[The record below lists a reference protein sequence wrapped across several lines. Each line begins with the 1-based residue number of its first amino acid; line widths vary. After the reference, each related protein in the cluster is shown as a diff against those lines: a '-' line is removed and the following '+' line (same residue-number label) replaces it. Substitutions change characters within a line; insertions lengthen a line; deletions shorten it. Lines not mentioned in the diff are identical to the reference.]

1 MKMSNS
7 KNENQRGVVSTDT
20 PSAGEAVEIFNSE
33 KFGIIRTAGTADN
46 PLFCLA
52 DVCKALDLQTNIV
65 ARRLERGV
73 LSKHPLPTSGGNQV
87 ANFVN
92 EDGLYDVILDS
103 RKPEAKAFRKWITSE
118 ILPAIRKSG
127 GYMVA
132 AVEETP
138 EQIMARALKVA
149 DETMR
154 RQQAQIQ
161 AANDTITRQT
171 EEIKTLAPLADYTK
185 EVLQSNAT
193 YTLTQ
198 VSKDL
203 GFASVYKF
211 TAWAHLAGILYYQSG
226 QWMPMSRYTGRGWF
240 TTRTCKFVKTDGSIG
255 SNIST
260 VVTEAGRAML
270 HNALLQWQRRTAAET
285 TASRKAQPA
294 QPKQP
299 AQPEPVFHIDPNW
312 RPSETV
318 IIEEGGAR

>member
-1 MKMSNS
+1 M
-7 KNENQRGVVSTDT
+7 ENQTE
-20 PSAGEAVEIFNSE
+20 SAVAIFNSE
-33 KFGIIRTAGTADN
+33 EFGTIRTAGTVEN

-52 DVCKALDLQTNIV
+52 DVCKALGLNAGHVKT
-65 ARRLERGV
+65 RLDKGV
-73 LSKHPLPTSGGNQV
+73 VSTDTLMTAGGKQKL
-87 ANFVN
+87 NFVN

-132 AVEETP
+132 APAETP

-203 GFASVYKF
+203 GFQSVYKF

-240 TTRTCKFVKTDGSIG
+240 ATRTCKFVKTDGSIG

-285 TASRKAQPA
+285 ASRKAQPA
-294 QPKQP
+294 QPS
-299 AQPEPVFHIDPNW
+299 QPEPVFHIDPNW

-318 IIEEGGAR
+318 IIEEGGAQ

>member
-1 MKMSNS
+1 MDR
-7 KNENQRGVVSTDT
+7 QTQT
-20 PSAGEAVEIFNSE
+20 AGETAVEIFNSE
-33 KFGIIRTAGTADN
+33 QFGTIRTTGTAEN
-46 PLFCLA
+46 PLFCLT
-52 DVCKALDLQTNIV
+52 DVCKALDLQTTAV
-65 ARRLERGV
+65 TRRLDKGV
-73 LSKHPLPTSGGNQV
+73 ISKHPLPTSGGNQV

-127 GYMVA
+127 GYVVA
-132 AVEETP
+132 APAETP

-154 RQQAQIQ
+154 RQQAQLQ
-161 AANDTITRQT
+161 AAQGTIEAQSA
-171 EEIKTLAPLADYTK
+171 EIKALAPLADYTK
-185 EVLQSNAT
+185 DVLQSNAT

-203 GFASVYKF
+203 GFPSVYKF
-211 TAWAHLAGILYYQSG
+211 TAWAHLAGILYFQSR
-226 QWMPMSRYTGRGWF
+226 QWMPTSRCTGKGWF
-240 TTRTCKFVKTDGSIG
+240 TTRTCKFVRTDGSIG

-270 HNALLQWQRRTAAET
+270 HEALRRWKQRAA
-285 TASRKAQPA
+285 AQAAQPA
-294 QPKQP
+294 K
-299 AQPEPVFHIDPNW
+299 PEPVYRIDPDW

-318 IIEEGGAR
+318 IIEEGGAQ

>member
-1 MKMSNS
+1 MI
-7 KNENQRGVVSTDT
+7 STDT
-20 PSAGEAVEIFNSE
+20 PLAEESAIQIFNSE
-33 KFGIIRTAGTADN
+33 QFGTIRTAGTAEN
-46 PLFCLA
+46 PMFCLV
-52 DVCKALDLQTNIV
+52 DICRVLELTTNN
-65 ARRLERGV
+65 AKRGV
-73 LSKHPLPTSGGNQV
+73 NQKGVYLIYTPTAGGKQKLLY
-87 ANFVN
+87 VN
-92 EDGLYDVILDS
+92 EANMYRLIMRSD
-103 RKPEAKAFRKWITSE
+103 KPMAEPFQEWVCE
-118 ILPAIRKSG
+118 EVLPAIRKSG

-132 AVEETP
+132 APAETP

-203 GFASVYKF
+203 GFPSVYKF

-270 HNALLQWQRRTAAET
+270 HNALLQWQRRTAAAT

-294 QPKQP
+294 Q
-299 AQPEPVFHIDPNW
+299 QPEPVFHIDPNW

>member
-1 MKMSNS
+1 MFNVQNLIAM
-7 KNENQRGVVSTDT
+7 NETNQT
-20 PSAGEAVEIFNSE
+20 AGETAIQVFSSE
-33 KFGIIRTAGTADN
+33 QFGNIRTAGTADN
-46 PLFCLA
+46 PMFCLV
-52 DVCKALDLQTNIV
+52 DVCRVLEINQTKN
-65 ARRLERGV
+65 AKSRLNQRGV
-73 LSKHPLPTSGGNQV
+73 SLIPTLTAGGKQQLLYINE
-87 ANFVN
+87 AN
-92 EDGLYDVILDS
+92 LYRLIMRSD
-103 RKPEAKAFRKWITSE
+103 KPQAEPFQEWVCE
-118 ILPAIRKSG
+118 EVLPAIRKSG
-127 GYMVA
+127 GYIAA

-154 RQQAQIQ
+154 RQQAMLQ
-161 AANDTITRQT
+161 AKDETITRQT

-203 GFASVYKF
+203 GFPSVYKF

-240 TTRTCKFVKTDGSIG
+240 ATRTCKFVKTDGSIG

-270 HNALLQWQRRTAAET
+270 HNALLQWQRRTATQA
-285 TASRKAQPA
+285 ASRKAQPA
-294 QPKQP
+294 QPT
-299 AQPEPVFHIDPNW
+299 QPEPVFHIDPNW

-318 IIEEGGAR
+318 IIEEGGAQ

>member
-1 MKMSNS
+1 MNMLNS
-7 KNENQRGVVSTDT
+7 KNET
-20 PSAGEAVEIFNSE
+20 AGETAIQVFSSD
-33 KFGIIRTAGTADN
+33 KFGTIRTAGTAEN

-52 DVCKALDLQTNIV
+52 DLCRALEIKNASDAKKKYLNQKGVVSIYTPTAGGKQQLLYINEANLYRLILRSDKPQAEPFQEWVCEEV
-65 ARRLERGV
+65 
-73 LSKHPLPTSGGNQV
+73 
-87 ANFVN
+87 
-92 EDGLYDVILDS
+92 
-103 RKPEAKAFRKWITSE
+103 
-118 ILPAIRKSG
+118 LPAIRKSG

-132 AVEETP
+132 APAETP

-203 GFASVYKF
+203 GFPSVYKF

-260 VVTEAGRAML
+260 VVTESGRAML

-318 IIEEGGAR
+318 IIEEGGVR